1 MEEDKE
7 LISKKEVDK
16 LSYEQAFAELEKIV
30 QALESEQAS
39 LEDTLALFERGQKL
53 VQRCSALLEAAD
65 LRLLVLSEKPG
76 LNEQE
81 KEGG

>member
-1 MEEDKE
+1 MEKNKD

-16 LSYEQAFAELEKIV
+16 LSYEEAFTELEKIV

-53 VQRCSALLEAAD
+53 VKHCSALLEAAD
-65 LRLLVLSEKPG
+65 LRLQVLSEKPG
-76 LNEQE
+76 FEVQE
-81 KEGG
+81 KEGD